1 MLYYLHDV
9 IIPNYIIK
17 IKENIMKEKLYAI
30 PVNDAFSK
38 DCECPVCAMYKELE
52 NNAVEYTMGPSY
64 MEDDIRAVTDRL
76 GFCDKHVKM
85 VYDQNNRLG
94 MALVMSTHLRKT
106 IGEVKAATKHRTM
119 PKISLFSK
127 NKTTGNPV
135 TEYIHNLDNSCFVCS
150 RINGIFDR
158 YIATI
163 FHLWKTDEAFREKYK
178 SSKGFCQR
186 HYAVLTDYAP
196 NEIKDSALDE
206 FLSITDKL
214 YIENM
219 ERVLG
224 DIDWF
229 INKFDFRYD
238 NEPWK
243 NSKDSL
249 QRAILKTNSVDIE

>member
-1 MLYYLHDV
+1 
-9 IIPNYIIK
+9 
-17 IKENIMKEKLYAI
+17 MKEKLYAI

-38 DCECPVCAMYKELE
+38 DCECPMCAMYKELE

-64 MEDDIRAVTDRL
+64 MEDDIRAVTDSL

-85 VYDQNNRLG
+85 VYEQNNRLG

-106 IGEVKAATKHRTM
+106 ISEVKSASKHRIT
-119 PKISLFSK
+119 PKFSLFQKDKSSQS
-127 NKTTGNPV
+127 PV
-135 TEYIHNLDNSCFVCS
+135 CEYLNHLDNSCFVCV
-150 RINGIFDR
+150 RISGIFER

-163 FHLWKTDEAFREKYK
+163 FHLWKHDEEFRKKYM
-178 SSKGFCQR
+178 SSKGFCSR
-186 HYAVLTDYAP
+186 HYSILTEYAP
-196 NEIKDSALDE
+196 NELKGNDLNE
-206 FLSITDKL
+206 FLDITDKL

-249 QRAILKTNSVDIE
+249 QRAILKTNSVEIE